1 MTNRYA
7 HTVTLSSFLLL
18 AGALGGATHPR
29 EHAEV
34 FQRNFFG
41 R

>member
-1 MTNRYA
+1 LNEKSWA
-7 HTVTLSSFLLL
+7 TLGLRH
-18 AGALGGATHPR
+18 HPR

-41 R
+41 H

>member
-1 MTNRYA
+1 MVRTEGSGS
-7 HTVTLSSFLLL
+7 TLRDLRASWIAS
-18 AGALGGATHPR
+18 AHPR

-41 R
+41 H